1 MYQEFFHYLKT
12 AFVPFLDASVY
23 GRSILENSSFI
34 ASLAHMDARLHGT
47 GYVSR
52 LTGASAE
59 MLTMW
64 RMMTVGQAPFVL
76 NANGELNMVLDPK
89 LPGWLFT
96 DAEKQ
101 AVILKET
108 GEQSFCQPD
117 STFAFCLLGSIVV
130 IYYND
135 EHLDTY
141 EEGVQVT
148 KIILCQEWE
157 AKVCLEG
164 SVIPAPYAEKVRMG
178 EYDTIKAVVSR
189 V

>member
-1 MYQEFFHYLKT
+1 MCIPENMGIWNG
-12 AFVPFLDASVY
+12 DAYDVAHDD
-23 GRSILENSSFI
+23 GRAGAVCIKRKWGTEY
-34 ASLAHMDARLHGT
+34 GT
-47 GYVSR
+47 GSETAG
-52 LTGASAE
+52 L
-59 MLTMW
+59 
-64 RMMTVGQAPFVL
+64 
-76 NANGELNMVLDPK
+76 
-89 LPGWLFT
+89 
-96 DAEKQ
+96 
-101 AVILKET
+101 AVYRCRET
-108 GEQSFCQPD
+108 GCNPERNRRAKLLPA
-117 STFAFCLLGSIVV
+117 STFAFCLLGSIAV

-148 KIILCQEWE
+148 KIILCQKWE